1 MGPSVVP
8 QPVVPLATRHKPMKL
23 VRSSNAAGAEV
34 ARARHG
40 VGMTP
45 RLLRLPALLLASL
58 ALIRGAELRPLSHQ
72 ARSRPALLP
81 QQLRTLITLRGGDE
95 EAPAA
100 EEEVAAE
107 AVAEPA
113 AAERPTAVKQP
124 PPTLADEEPPATCWS
139 AVQKVLSFL
148 GSLLVPNHNYAK
160 AGAEDMLDETG
171 KMCGYAPDDESWR
184 TQRKKLN
191 LVELS
196 PATRKRVLRDLRRF
210 KSDESPGL
218 ELEDAECLTDWVIKL
233 VGANDTVFAGEIY
246 RIRVRFHADYPS
258 RPPTVTFMRP
268 APFYEHF
275 YTNGMICL
283 DLLSNAWD
291 SRLDPLAV
299 CLSLQSM
306 MSSAKKKSRPPDN
319 EMTSRLAQGQDPRE
333 MAWHPH
339 DDEC

>member
-1 MGPSVVP
+1 
-8 QPVVPLATRHKPMKL
+8 
-23 VRSSNAAGAEV
+23 
-34 ARARHG
+34 
-40 VGMTP
+40 MTP
-45 RLLRLPALLLASL
+45 TRLALLLLASL
-58 ALIRGAELRPLSHQ
+58 VVLSHAAELRPVGRQ
-72 ARSRPALLP
+72 TRSRPALLP
-81 QQLRTLITLRGGDE
+81 QQLRTVLTLRGGDE

-100 EEEVAAE
+100 ETEVEVEAA
-107 AVAEPA
+107 AEPA
-113 AAERPTAVKQP
+113 AAERSGAVKQP

-148 GSLLVPNHNYAK
+148 RSLLVPNHNYAK

-191 LVELS
+191 IVREL
-196 PATRKRVLRDLRRF
+196 PEATRKRVLRDLRRF
-210 KSDESPGL
+210 KQDDSPGL
-218 ELEDAECLTDWVIKL
+218 ELEDTECLTDWVIKL
-233 VGANDTVFAGEIY
+233 VGANGTVFAGEIY
-246 RIRVRFHADYPS
+246 RLRVRFHADYPS

-268 APFYEHF
+268 APMYEHF